1 MKNELYE
8 SLVKHI
14 AEHGYKLNNSG
25 SYRDSATDNL
35 HAVIS
40 HLYSPERYFV
50 FLLNKSFLI
59 RKYDDNHETRENR
72 RSVPFI

>member
-8 SLVKHI
+8 SLAKQI
-14 AEHGYKLNNSG
+14 AEHGYKLNNSSFHASG
-25 SYRDSATDNL
+25 FYRGYAVDDL

-50 FLLNKSFLI
+50 YLLTKSFLI
-59 RKYDDNHETRENR
+59 RKYNDFNETRENR
-72 RSVPFI
+72 